1 MMRRAR
7 IAAFASMITALC
19 VFPSVA
25 RAQATRTWVSGVGD
39 DANPCSRTAPC
50 KTFAGAI
57 SKTAAN
63 GEIDALDSG
72 GFGAVTI
79 TKSIVLDGNST
90 LAGVLVSGTNGIVV
104 NAASTDVVILRNLDI
119 NGVGSGLTGIL
130 VLGGGDVRIENCKI
144 YGFMNRGID
153 DHRTAGALAVLNTV
167 VSNNDQTGILA
178 GAGASTL
185 LVTLKNVQMH
195 SNGNAGFAISGSVRA
210 SVVQSSSTSNAH
222 GFYADTNAA
231 LDLHDSVASG
241 NVGNGL
247 MTLTGGTIRFSNT
260 SVTAN
265 STGLSAGAGSSILSY
280 GTNRVVGNIING
292 APSGVLGQQ

>member
-1 MMRRAR
+1 
-7 IAAFASMITALC
+7 
-19 VFPSVA
+19 
-25 RAQATRTWVSGVGD
+25 
-39 DANPCSRTAPC
+39 
-50 KTFAGAI
+50 
-57 SKTAAN
+57 
-63 GEIDALDSG
+63 
-72 GFGAVTI
+72 
-79 TKSIVLDGNST
+79 
-90 LAGVLVSGTNGIVV
+90 
-104 NAASTDVVILRNLDI
+104 
-119 NGVGSGLTGIL
+119 
-130 VLGGGDVRIENCKI
+130 
-144 YGFMNRGID
+144 MNRGID

-178 GAGASTL
+178 GAAGASTL